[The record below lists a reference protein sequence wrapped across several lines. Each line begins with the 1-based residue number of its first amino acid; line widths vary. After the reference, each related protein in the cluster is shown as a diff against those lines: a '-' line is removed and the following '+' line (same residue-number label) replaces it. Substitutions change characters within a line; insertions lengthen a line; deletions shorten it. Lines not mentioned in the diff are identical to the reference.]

1 MKSESRLATDLVIS
15 PFEASAKDILEVAKC
30 AEEAGFDGIWMLDHF
45 SGAVANRRWSHETF
59 TVLGAIAAVTTKIN
73 LGSLVANMMNRNPV
87 ILASAFS
94 TLQGLSN
101 GRATLGLGTGAPTG
115 TMFAVEQ
122 EMIGKELETGEKRYR
137 RLIET
142 IQLLQKIWSGDRNF
156 SGEFVSFEGLE
167 GVIEP
172 SSNLRIV
179 LGANGSK
186 MVNVAS
192 QYADGVNIR
201 VGPSIDRLLNEAI
214 SLAPNKDFE
223 ISIHESLDLDHPYGG
238 AVENW
243 KKLGV
248 HRRACTVS
256 APFDLE
262 RISKIGVRLQEQ

>member
-59 TVLGAIAAVTTKIN
+59 TVLGAIAAVTKKIN

-115 TMFAVEQ
+115 TMFAAEQ
-122 EMIGKELETGEKRYR
+122 EMICKELETGEKRYR

-142 IQLLQKIWSGDRNF
+142 IQSLQKIWSGDRNF

-214 SLAPNKDFE
+214 GLAPNKDFE
-223 ISIHESLDLDHPYGG
+223 ITNH
-238 AVENW
+238 
-243 KKLGV
+243 
-248 HRRACTVS
+248 
-256 APFDLE
+256 
-262 RISKIGVRLQEQ
+262 